1 MGDRFD
7 LAAPAAPVML
17 GVQLDQTRVHQQAA
31 YDPVGQRVYVTQVI
45 ANGVTLPDEQGPPP
59 TGTRDSR
66 GDLAINQLDMDGN
79 LLGVMYVRAFDHG
92 SGIGAE
98 TVDGTPYV
106 WLAYDAV
113 MQPIGTNAHGRRIA
127 RLPFQPGKV
136 IDVDDPS
143 VDVFDPVPN
152 ATSIT
157 PSLDAAG
164 GRFAIAY
171 STGSGVRYRVFAL
184 ADWRAKNFD
193 QPLYEFTRPSYPD
206 FQSWCLFGDFVYQFH
221 GTGYSDTNPP
231 GGGGNSWFTTID
243 IRTGATVARA
253 RDEHFLDLPYREPES
268 IGVWAAPGEA
278 PRLVFG
284 YATSDTA
291 PRLMN
296 LYAITAVVPEALEIT
311 AQVVAEPQPGVQ
323 VTTSVADTV
332 SVQAWTVYRTVGG
345 MDQVLAA
352 GQGATLPAAGSW
364 FDPAPPAC
372 VPITYRLVVGRTT
385 GSTDEVV
392 AAPVTYVPE
401 GGCGTSGPVGQ
412 QDTELGCAASYTAV
426 VHWRGGALP
435 FVSLD
440 TLTAVSW
447 SRTINDVSEA
457 SVTVAAADVSADCCG
472 RLGDVAPWVHE
483 LTVYRDGELVWQG
496 PIQRIVMRRSSIVI
510 EGADTFSWF
519 DHLVNTFRVTYT
531 AATPDGEGRR
541 RGPITYIAENHIRL
555 NLRAFQLADVDY
567 PGILPYIVRDDAG
580 LPSIKVEKDGSSN
593 TTVWTEYLGDILREW
608 TKRGLTWTTVGR
620 SLVLRGR
627 RSLTGARAAARLTL
641 DHFAG
646 DIEVIKD
653 GMQGATYGWATSQ
666 QGQDISDG
674 RTLGTGKT
682 RTPYGRLDILVRIQE
697 EDATAGDLLE
707 AARDAIAGR
716 YPVPTVINVPD
727 NAQLTPDAPVTIR
740 QLVPGVRIDLLADE
754 LCTSL
759 AQGFL
764 LSDVEVS
771 WGQGGEKVGIALI
784 PLADVDEELSG

>member
-1 MGDRFD
+1 MADRFD
-7 LAAPAAPVML
+7 LAALAAPVML

-45 ANGVTLPDEQGPPP
+45 ANGVTLPGESGPPP

-66 GDLAINQLDMDGN
+66 GDLAINQLDLDGR

-106 WLAYDAV
+106 WLAYDAE

-136 IDVDDPS
+136 VDVGDPS
-143 VDVFDPVPN
+143 IDDFNPIRN
-152 ATSIT
+152 ATAIT
-157 PSLDAAG
+157 PCLDAAN

-171 STGSGVRYRVFAL
+171 SSGSGTRYRVFAL
-184 ADWRAKNFD
+184 SDWRAKRFD
-193 QPLYEFTRPSYPD
+193 QPLYEFARPSYPD
-206 FQSWCLFGDFVYQFH
+206 FQGWCLGGDFVYQFH
-221 GTGYSDTNPP
+221 GTGYSDTNLP
-231 GGGGNSWFTTID
+231 GSGGNAWFTTID
-243 IRTGATVARA
+243 IRTGATVARVH
-253 RDEHFLDLPYREPES
+253 DEHFLDLPYREPES
-268 IGVWAAPGEA
+268 IGGWAGGGAA

-284 YATSDTA
+284 YATSNTA

-296 LYAITAVVPEALEIT
+296 LYAITAVIPEDLEIT
-311 AQVVAEPQPGVQ
+311 AQVVAAPQPGVQ
-323 VTTSVADTV
+323 VTTAVADTA
-332 SVQAWTVYRTVGG
+332 SVQAWTIYRTVGG
-345 MDQVLAA
+345 MDQVLVA
-352 GQGATLPAAGSW
+352 GQGATLPATGSW

-372 VPITYRLVVGRTT
+372 VPITYRLVVERTT
-385 GSTDEVV
+385 GATDEEA

-401 GGCGTSGPVGQ
+401 GGCSASGPVGQ
-412 QDTELGCAASYTAV
+412 QDTELGCAASYTAM
-426 VHWRGGALP
+426 VHWRGGAQP

-440 TLTAVSW
+440 SLTAVSW
-447 SRTINDVSEA
+447 ARTINDISEA
-457 SVTVAAADVSADCCG
+457 SVTIATADVSADCCG
-472 RLGDVAPWVHE
+472 QLGDVSPWVHE
-483 LTVYRDGELVWQG
+483 LTIYRDGELVWQG
-496 PIQRIVMRRSSIVI
+496 PIQRIVMRRGSIVI
-510 EGADTFSWF
+510 EASDVFSWF
-519 DHLVNTFRVTYT
+519 DHLVNTYRVTYT
-531 AATPDGEGRR
+531 SLTADDQGRR

-555 NLRAFQLADVDY
+555 NLNAWTLADPDY
-567 PGILPYIVRDDAG
+567 PGVLPYIVRSDVG
-580 LPSIKVEKDGSSN
+580 LLPIKVEKDGSDN
-593 TTVWTEYLGDILREW
+593 TTIWAEYLGDILREW

-620 SLVLRGR
+620 SLILRGR
-627 RSLTGARAAARLTL
+627 RSLTGARATARLTL

-646 DIEVIKD
+646 DVEVIKD
-653 GMQGATYGWATSQ
+653 GTQGATYGWATSQ
-666 QGQDISDG
+666 QGQNITDG

-697 EDATAGDLLE
+697 EQVTAGDLLE

-727 NAQLTPDAPVTIR
+727 SAQLTPDAPVTVR

-754 LCTSL
+754 LCAPI

-771 WGQGGEKVGIALI
+771 WSQGGEKVGIALI

>member
-7 LAAPAAPVML
+7 LAAPAAPVMPA
-17 GVQLDQTRVHQQAA
+17 VPLDQIRVHQQAA
-31 YDPVGQRVYVTQVI
+31 YDPVGRRVYVTQVI
-45 ANGVTLPDEQGPPP
+45 ANGVTLPGESAPPP
-59 TGTRDSR
+59 DGTRDSR
-66 GDLAINQLDMDGN
+66 GDLAINQVDLNGN

-92 SGIGAE
+92 SGISAE
-98 TVDGTPYV
+98 TVGGVPYV
-106 WLAYDAV
+106 WLAYDAQ
-113 MQPIGTNAHGRRIA
+113 MKPIGTDAHGRRIA

-143 VDVFDPVPN
+143 IDDFNPVPN
-152 ATSIT
+152 ATAIT
-157 PSLDAAG
+157 PSLDAAA
-164 GRFAIAY
+164 GRFAIAFT
-171 STGSGVRYRVFAL
+171 TGSGTRYRVFAL
-184 ADWRAKNFD
+184 SDWRAKRFD
-193 QPLYEFTRPSYPD
+193 EPLYEFARPAFPD
-206 FQSWCLFGDFVYQFH
+206 FQGWCLGGDFVYQFH
-221 GTGYSDTNPP
+221 GTGYSGTNPP
-231 GGGGNSWFTTID
+231 GSGGNAWFTTID
-243 IRTGATVARA
+243 IRTGATVART
-253 RDEHFLDLPYREPES
+253 RDSHFLDLPYREPES

-284 YATSDTA
+284 YATSAA

-296 LYAITAVVPEALEIT
+296 LYAITAVVSEPLEIT

-323 VTTSVADTV
+323 VTTAVADTA
-332 SVQAWTVYRTVGG
+332 SVQSWTIYRTVGG

-352 GQGATLPAAGSW
+352 GQGTTLPKEGSW

-372 VPITYRLVVGRTT
+372 VPLAYRLVIRRTT
-385 GSTDEVV
+385 GATDEKV
-392 AAPVTYVPE
+392 AAPLTFVPE
-401 GGCGTSGPVGQ
+401 AGCGTAGPVGQ
-412 QDTELGCAASYTAV
+412 QDTELGCAAEYTAM

-435 FVSLD
+435 LVSLD

-457 SVTVAAADVSADCCG
+457 SVTLAVADVSADCCG
-472 RLGDVAPWVHE
+472 RLGDVSPWVHE
-483 LTVYRDGELVWQG
+483 LTIYRDGELVWQG
-496 PIQRIVMRRSSIVI
+496 PIQRLVTRRGSITI
-510 EGADTFSWF
+510 EASDVFAWF
-519 DHLVNTFRVTYT
+519 DHLVNTYRVTYT
-531 AATPDGEGRR
+531 SATADSEGRR

-555 NLRAFQLADVDY
+555 NLNNTELADPDY
-567 PGILPYIVRDDAG
+567 PGILPYIVRSDAG

-646 DIEVIKD
+646 DIEVITD
-653 GMQGATYGWATSQ
+653 GSQGAAYGWATSQ
-666 QGQDISDG
+666 QSQNISDG
-674 RTLGTGKT
+674 HTVGLGTA

-697 EDATAGDLLE
+697 EDATGPDLVE
-707 AARDAIAGR
+707 AVYEALAGR
-716 YPVPTVINVPD
+716 YPVPTVVNVPD
-727 NAQLTPDAPVTIR
+727 SAQLTSDAPVTIR

-754 LCTSL
+754 LCTPI

-764 LSDVEVS
+764 LSDVEVT
-771 WGQGGEKVGIALI
+771 WNQGGEKVGIALI